1 MWTLAYPE
9 QANSY
14 VKCMLNVYDEIGWL
28 PDGLTCDKLMPGMES
43 NETCTIIAAAVN
55 RGIATFDVAKA
66 YAACLKSE
74 TEYVGRPAGVGKDDL
89 RYFWEKGYVPI
100 DKMPRAATS
109 HTLEYSYTCW
119 VTAQFAKRLQKT
131 SDYEKLIKASRNWE
145 NIYDPENG
153 AFYPRNSDGTFVR
166 PFNRTSGR
174 GFEEGT
180 PAQYAFYVPQDIDAI
195 IKKIG
200 KERAVKML
208 DDDLAAASTRRF
220 SGSTYNHGNEPSL
233 MNAYVFDYLGR
244 PDLSQK
250 WVRAI
255 MDTFYSA
262 TPAGYQGPDDD
273 QGQLSGWF
281 VLAALGLYDISGGCG
296 VDQQLYVHAPLFPKI
311 TIHLDRTYYK
321 ADTLT
326 IVSNNFSDKSFYIKS
341 AALNGAPLK
350 ELHFDF
356 AKVNAGSQLELE
368 LSENAKQ

>member
-1 MWTLAYPE
+1 M
-9 QANSY
+9 
-14 VKCMLNVYDEIGWL
+14 
-28 PDGLTCDKLMPGMES
+28 
-43 NETCTIIAAAVN
+43 
-55 RGIATFDVAKA
+55 
-66 YAACLKSE
+66 
-74 TEYVGRPAGVGKDDL
+74 
-89 RYFWEKGYVPI
+89 
-100 DKMPRAATS
+100 
-109 HTLEYSYTCW
+109 
-119 VTAQFAKRLQKT
+119 
-131 SDYEKLIKASRNWE
+131 
-145 NIYDPENG
+145 
-153 AFYPRNSDGTFVR
+153 R

-195 IKKIG
+195 IKKTG

-220 SGSTYNHGNEPSL
+220 AGSTYNHGNEPSL
-233 MNAYVFDYLGR
+233 LNAYVFDYLGR

-262 TPAGYQGPDDD
+262 TPAGYQGADDD

-281 VLAALGLYDISGGCG
+281 VLAAVGLYDISGGCG

-326 IVSNNFSDKSFYIKS
+326 IVSNGFSNKSIYIKS
-341 AALNGAPLK
+341 ATLNGAPLK

-356 AKVNAGSQLELE
+356 AKVNAGSTLELE
-368 LSENAKQ
+368 LSETATQ